1 LKTVENIKEI
11 LSKHKDEL
19 REKYGVSRIGIFGS
33 YARAENTEISDVDI
47 LVEFERPIGLEFIE
61 LADYLE
67 KILEVRVDLLTYN
80 AIKQKPKLWE
90 SVQKDLNYV

>member
-1 LKTVENIKEI
+1 MKTVENIKEI